1 VEISA
6 VFKNK
11 KSFFAK
17 KVSRE
22 TAKAQNSGQNRVNR
36 KIAIYTASR
45 QQFELFIVACSRQLE

>member
-22 TAKAQNSGQNRVNR
+22 TAKAQNSGQNHKDVNR
-36 KIAIYTASR
+36 KR
-45 QQFELFIVACSRQLE
+45 QFALSADSSLVCP

>member
-22 TAKAQNSGQNRVNR
+22 TTKAQNSGQNR
-36 KIAIYTASR
+36 ASR
-45 QQFELFIVACSRQLE
+45 KRQFALPADSSLNCS

>member
-17 KVSRE
+17 KVSRG
-22 TAKAQNSGQNRVNR
+22 TAKAQNSGQNPC
-36 KIAIYTASR
+36 KPQKTIYAASR
-45 QQFELFIVACSRQLE
+45 Q